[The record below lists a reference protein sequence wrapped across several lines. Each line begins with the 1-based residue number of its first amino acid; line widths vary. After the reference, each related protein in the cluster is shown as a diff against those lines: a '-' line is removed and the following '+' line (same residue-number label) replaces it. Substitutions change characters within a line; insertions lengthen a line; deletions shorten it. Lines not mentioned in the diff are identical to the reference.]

1 MRLIVVIGYPD
12 ESRASKPFP
21 VYVGRDSTEADAAMG
36 ASEAVIFDVIKNP
49 TTIRKR
55 WKAAPAAPAAEP
67 VAETAEGAEGADGPI
82 GEKGPEGT
90 AGAPDADETDSAPAP
105 VKAGT
110 LSGKRRA

>member
-36 ASEAVIFDVIKNP
+36 ASDAVIFDVIKNP

-67 VAETAEGAEGADGPI
+67 VAEPAEGADGPI
-82 GEKGPEGT
+82 GEQGPEGT
-90 AGAPDADETDSAPAP
+90 AGAPDADDTASAPAP